1 MWSDFFLDYLDC
13 LLMLRLLLLLIQSK
27 KLRDCVVCMCDYLK
41 EKKVK
46 KDGNKNGI
54 DNNVRKINKV
64 LIFSKNS
71 NRFL

>member
-1 MWSDFFLDYLDC
+1 
-13 LLMLRLLLLLIQSK
+13 
-27 KLRDCVVCMCDYLK
+27 MCDYLK